1 MSRISEVYCGFALVF
16 GLFTFIS
23 LVNQNY
29 VYFLMNL
36 GVCLASAHLW
46 LKMIER
52 EGLKELQ
59 DSLLKVNR
67 DEP

>member
-1 MSRISEVYCGFALVF
+1 MSRIGEVYCGFALVF
-16 GLFTFIS
+16 GLFAFIS

-36 GVCLASAHLW
+36 GVCLVSGHLW

-52 EGLKELQ
+52 EALKELQ
-59 DSLLKVNR
+59 DSLLKVNN
-67 DEP
+67 DES